1 MVPVAATGDYLIEKH
16 KILFKHFRLYI
27 VRVGSAHYR
36 SEKIDNTAPKE
47 VRLKPGFIGR
57 LSVMNCGCGLLLF

>member
-1 MVPVAATGDYLIEKH
+1 MAATGDYLIEKH

-27 VRVGSAHYR
+27 VRAGSACYR
-36 SEKIDNTAPKE
+36 SEKIDSIAPKD

-57 LSVMNCGCGLLLF
+57 L